1 MQPSSGLAAYKTF
14 FPGGVSMTSKTVP
27 PNNVDAYYTKPN
39 NLVDMFEESVAKHP
53 SHNLFGTKN
62 KQTNQYE
69 WVTYGEVA
77 ERVNNLRGA
86 LRQLGLGKG
95 EKVGVI
101 VGNSVEWFICA
112 NATHGLG
119 GVFVPMYEKE
129 LQKVWQYIIKD
140 AAIKFLFVSNQNIY
154 DAVKSFQK
162 ETPSLKDVFLIYGEG
177 ENSMAALEKMGK
189 NHPVASYKPHWS
201 ETAFIIYTSGTTG
214 DPKGVML
221 SHGNMTHNAQE
232 CKATFDSEDDEVGL
246 SILPWAHS
254 FGLTADLHTYI
265 LAGWSLALAES
276 ADKLLVNFGEVRP
289 THMSAVP
296 RVFNIL
302 YDKIHQG
309 VAADPVKKQFFD
321 AACAEAVKNRG
332 SKEKTKEFQDLDA
345 LVFSKIRSLFGGRLK
360 HVVTGGAIMKPEIA
374 LFFSDVG
381 VPTYDG
387 YGLTETSPVIS
398 NNSPMRG
405 NKYGTVGK
413 PLKDTKVVIDKSRVG
428 EDSPDG
434 EIVVYGAQV
443 MQGYHNKP
451 ELTKE
456 VMMPDTWNG
465 FPGIRTGDRGWVD
478 EEGYLHIT
486 GRFKDEYKLENGKYV
501 HPESIEN
508 EIKLLRYVSNVI
520 VYGEGRLYNVALVV
534 PDFEALKADS
544 HTARWAQGTPEET
557 IANKECTDFIS
568 KQIQEHL
575 RKSFGGYEIP
585 QKFLYI
591 TEDFSVENG
600 MLTQTLKLKRR
611 VILEKYGDRLR
622 ALYDQKSFGFSG

>member
-1 MQPSSGLAAYKTF
+1 MSNKEVVVPSSNL
-14 FPGGVSMTSKTVP
+14 
-27 PNNVDAYYTKPN
+27 DAFYTKPN
-39 NLVDMFEESVAKHP
+39 NLVDLFENSAAKFA
-53 SHNLFGTKN
+53 SENLFGTKN
-62 KQTNQYE
+62 KKTEQYE
-69 WVTYGEVA
+69 WVTYASVA

-86 LRQLGLGKG
+86 LNKLGLSKG

-101 VGNSVEWFICA
+101 VSNSAEWFVCA

-129 LQKVWQYIIKD
+129 LQKVWQYIIQD
-140 AAIKFLFVSNQNIY
+140 AEIKYLFVRDQKIY
-154 DAVKSFQK
+154 DVVKSFQK
-162 ETPSLKDVFLIYGEG
+162 NIPTLKDIFILFGEG
-177 ENSMAALEKMGK
+177 ENTLSALEKMGK
-189 NHPVASYKPHWS
+189 ANPVGSYKPHWS

-214 DPKGVML
+214 DPKGVL
-221 SHGNMTHNAQE
+221 LHHGNMTHNAKE
-232 CKATFDSEDDEVGL
+232 CHATFDDGEKEEVGL
-246 SILPWAHS
+246 CILPWAHS

-265 LAGWSLALAES
+265 FGGWSLGFAES
-276 ADKLLVNFGEVRP
+276 ADKLVANFSEVKP

-296 RVFNIL
+296 RVFNII
-302 YDKIHQG
+302 YDKIQQG

-332 SKEKTKEFQDLDA
+332 LTEKTKDFKDLDA
-345 LVFSKIRSLFGGRLK
+345 LVFSQIRAIFGGRLK

-374 LFFSDVG
+374 MFFSDVG

-387 YGLTETSPVIS
+387 YGLSETSPVIS
-398 NNSPMRG
+398 NNSPGRG

-413 PLKDTKVVIDKSRVG
+413 AFRDTKVVIDKSRVG
-428 EDSPDG
+428 KDSPDG

-451 ELTKE
+451 AITKE
-456 VMMPDTWNG
+456 AMMPDTWNG
-465 FPGIRTGDRGWVD
+465 FPGVRTGDRGWLD

-501 HPESIEN
+501 HPESIEG
-508 EIKLLRYVSNVI
+508 EIKLVPYVSNAL

-534 PDFEALKADS
+534 PDFAVLKTDPKTSA
-544 HTARWAQGTPEET
+544 WAQGTPEET
-557 IANKECTDFIS
+557 IANKECTDFITR
-568 KQIQEHL
+568 QITEHL

-591 TEDFSVENG
+591 AEDFSVDNG
-600 MLTQTLKLKRR
+600 MMTQTMKLVRR
-611 VILEKYGDRLR
+611 NVMKKYGEQLT
-622 ALYDQKSFGFSG
+622 ALYKD